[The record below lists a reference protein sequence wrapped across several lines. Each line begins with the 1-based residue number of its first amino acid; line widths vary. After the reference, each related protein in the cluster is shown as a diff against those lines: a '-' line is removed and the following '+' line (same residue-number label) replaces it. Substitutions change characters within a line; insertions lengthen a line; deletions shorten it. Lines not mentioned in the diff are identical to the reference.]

1 MVSIDEE
8 TIIERNIASKLE
20 ALQRF
25 TATPGNGV
33 TRFPFTKEAREACA
47 YLKESMEAAGLVVGM
62 DNSGAVIGR
71 LAGKSKATIMIGSH
85 FDSVKHGGAYDGIAG
100 VVCAIEVARLL
111 KESGGELEYSLE
123 VIATNDEEGA
133 RFNTGLFT
141 GKVLLGQLTSEDL
154 KAQLDANGVSVYQAM
169 IDFGLKPDEI
179 EEHVRDDIKA
189 FLEIHIEQGPVLEA
203 EHKKIGI
210 VDVIVGI
217 KRARFKINGRADH
230 AGTMP
235 MHMRQDALEQ
245 ATKVI
250 SKIGDRARQFRNCV
264 ATVGFLQVEPNIM
277 NIVPQTVTFAV
288 DIRGV
293 DEETIMSQY
302 NSLLADLE
310 QMSLATGL
318 TYEVENLLYAKP
330 VVMDEHI
337 KAHYEM
343 SCKER
348 EYAYMHLPSG
358 AGHDAQIFGAQLP
371 AAMLFV
377 PSIGGRSHCPEEK
390 SEAKDLAK
398 AVLVAYDAIVGM
410 MEEASLN

>member
-1 MVSIDEE
+1 MDKNQES
-8 TIIERNIASKLE
+8 IIEKNIVT
-20 ALQRF
+20 ALNVLKEF
-25 TATPGNGV
+25 TATPGCGV
-33 TRFPFTKEAREACA
+33 TRFPFTEEAREACA
-47 YLKESMEAAGLVVGM
+47 YLKERMEAVGLAVRM

-71 LAGKSKATIMIGSH
+71 LEGKSSATIMIGSH

-111 KESGGELEYSLE
+111 QESGRELEYSLE

-141 GKVLLGQLTSEDL
+141 GKVLLGQLTCEEL
-154 KAQLDANGVSVYQAM
+154 KTQVDAEGVSVYQAM
-169 IDFGLKPDEI
+169 EDFGLQPEQI
-179 EEHVRDDIKA
+179 AAHPRDDIKA

-203 EHKKIGI
+203 KNKEIGI

-217 KRARFKINGRADH
+217 KRARIKINGRADH

-245 ATKVI
+245 AAKVI
-250 SKIGDRARQFRNCV
+250 SKIGDRARLFRNCV

-277 NIVPQTVTFAV
+277 NIVPQSVTFAV

-293 DEETIMSQY
+293 DEETIMTQY
-302 NSLLADLE
+302 YSLLADLDR
-310 QMSLATGL
+310 MSLESGL
-318 TYEVENLLYAKP
+318 TYEVEHLLYAQP
-330 VVMDEHI
+330 VQMSESI
-337 KAHYEM
+337 KEQLEI
-343 SCKER
+343 SCINRQLE
-348 EYAYMHLPSG
+348 YMHLPSG

-377 PSIGGRSHCPEEK
+377 PSVGGRSHCPEEK
-390 SEAKDLAK
+390 SEARDLAK
-398 AVLVAYDAIVGM
+398 AVLVAYDGIVKM
-410 MEEASLN
+410 MDFC